1 MRPSSGRAPNRPR
14 QAAFGP
20 ERREREAPTT
30 RGGGIMA
37 VKLSRRAYEH
47 AKQLI
52 DDGKFVFDER
62 DAWSEHQPS
71 TQQENEFLEK
81 HGFEEYAKW
90 YLGINDEK
98 PERTK
103 GHYEFPYGD
112 FKKVHRCGVITAE
125 SRAGQYKHI
134 DIEKAAHHLHEMI
147 DAHAPKAAP
156 RRSAA
161 HHGRS
166 AHRTAR

>member
-1 MRPSSGRAPNRPR
+1 
-14 QAAFGP
+14 
-20 ERREREAPTT
+20 
-30 RGGGIMA
+30 MA
-37 VKLSRRAYEH
+37 VKPSRKAYEH

-52 DDGKFVFDER
+52 DRGKYVFDER
-62 DAWSEHQPS
+62 DAWNEHQPS
-71 TQQENEFLEK
+71 TQQENEFLER

-90 YLGINDEK
+90 HLGRNDEK

-112 FKKVHRCGVITAE
+112 FKQVHRCGVITAE
-125 SRAGQYKHI
+125 SRAGQHKHF
-134 DIEKAAHHLHEMI
+134 DIERAAHRLHEMI
-147 DAHAPKAAP
+147 DARAARSAA